1 MRMTDRHRSRV
12 RDAGAG
18 GVAAAV
24 WALQEPVDRRVFR
37 CDYSDVA
44 ILGKAVTG
52 GRRWWLAGS
61 ALHVANGVLFGLA
74 FHEVRRRRA
83 LDPRVLAVAMALG
96 EHLALY
102 PLGGL
107 VDRFHPRRGAPGIP
121 PLLANGRAFAQATW
135 RHALFGVVLGALG
148 GQRGSETGR
157 VMRITESILIE
168 APPRDVWA
176 VLTDLDSHPRWRPA
190 LREFRQISAGPL
202 RVGARIREVIEWR
215 GRELELED
223 EVMALEEERRFAI
236 CGGWR
241 AAAFALDVLLEPRS
255 AATSVTFDWTMRPRS
270 LLMRVVTPVLG
281 GTMRRE
287 TLKELEGLRAHVEG
301 QFPA

>member
-1 MRMTDRHRSRV
+1 MRMLDSHRRRA

-61 ALHVANGVLFGLA
+61 ALHVANGMLFGLA

-83 LDPRVLAVAMALG
+83 LDPRVLALAMALG

-107 VDRFHPRRGAPGIP
+107 VDRFHPRGGTPGIP
-121 PLLANGRAFAQATW
+121 PLLANRRAFAQATW
-135 RHALFGVVLGALG
+135 RHALFGAVLGALA
-148 GQRGSETGR
+148 S
-157 VMRITESILIE
+157 L
-168 APPRDVWA
+168 
-176 VLTDLDSHPRWRPA
+176 
-190 LREFRQISAGPL
+190 SAED
-202 RVGARIREVIEWR
+202 GARP
-215 GRELELED
+215 
-223 EVMALEEERRFAI
+223 RR
-236 CGGWR
+236 
-241 AAAFALDVLLEPRS
+241 PS
-255 AATSVTFDWTMRPRS
+255 PS
-270 LLMRVVTPVLG
+270 
-281 GTMRRE
+281 
-287 TLKELEGLRAHVEG
+287 
-301 QFPA
+301 